1 VGTARTATVRTAV
14 GASESFDTVEAAAEA
29 AARARAALEP
39 TCDLAVIFASGHHLG
54 MAKWLLS
61 EVHERLE
68 PRALI
73 GCGAGGT
80 VAGGSELE
88 DTPGVVVWAA
98 SMPGAEVETMHLS
111 AERDAE
117 GFRLLGL
124 PESLAAGAEGDP
136 AADESVIAFCDPF
149 SFPAEE
155 LLAAL
160 ERARPGVPVLGG
172 LASASFAGGA
182 VLLRDGDVDT
192 DGAVAVRLRGVQVL
206 PCVSQGATPVG
217 PEMTV
222 TRGEA
227 NVIAELAG
235 KPAMER
241 LGEVIEALPEREREL
256 ASAGVLVGLV
266 IDENRPEYERGD
278 FLVRPIIGAD
288 RESGAIAIGEPVRV
302 GQTVRLQV
310 RDAAS
315 ADEDLRE
322 ALRAQAQAL
331 GSAGAAG
338 ALLFTCNGRGSHMFD
353 LPDHDASALEDTLDV
368 PTAGFFCAG
377 EIGPV
382 GGRNFLHGFTA
393 TVAVF
398 PA

>member
-1 VGTARTATVRTAV
+1 MGSSRTTTVRAAM

-29 AARARAALEP
+29 ADRARAALEP
-39 TCDLAVIFASGHHLG
+39 PCDLALVFASGHHLG

-61 EVHERLE
+61 EVHERLD

-80 VAGGSELE
+80 VAGGNELE
-88 DTPGVVVWAA
+88 ETPGVVVWAA
-98 SMPGAEVETMHLS
+98 SMPGAELETMHMT
-111 AERDAE
+111 AERDAD

-124 PESLAAGAEGDP
+124 PESLAAEGEV
-136 AADESVIAFCDPF
+136 AADESVIALCDPF

-160 ERARPGVPVLGG
+160 ERARPRMPILGG

-182 VLLRDGDVDT
+182 VLLRDGDVHT
-192 DGAVAVRLRGVQVL
+192 DGAVAIRLRGVQVL
-206 PCVSQGATPVG
+206 PCVSQGAGPVG

-222 TRGEA
+222 TRAEA
-227 NVIAELAG
+227 NLIAELAG

-241 LGEVIEALPEREREL
+241 LGEVIASLPEREREL
-256 ASAGVLVGLV
+256 ASAGVLIGLV
-266 IDENRPEYERGD
+266 IDENRPDYERGD

-288 RESGAIAIGEPVRV
+288 RESGAIAIGERVRV

-331 GSAGAAG
+331 GSDGAAG

-353 LPDHDASALEDTLDV
+353 LPDHDASALEDSLGA

-393 TVAVF
+393 TMAVF

>member
-1 VGTARTATVRTAV
+1 VGKARTGTVRTAV

-29 AARARAALEP
+29 AGRARAALEP
-39 TCDLAVIFASGHHLG
+39 ACDLAMVFASGHHLG

-61 EVHERLE
+61 EAHERLE

-80 VAGGSELE
+80 VAGGSEFE

-98 SMPGAEVETMHLS
+98 SMPGAELETMHLS

-124 PESLAAGAEGDP
+124 PQSLAAGADGDRV
-136 AADESVIAFCDPF
+136 ADESVIAFCDPF
-149 SFPAEE
+149 SFPAEG

-160 ERARPGVPVLGG
+160 ERARPRVPVLGG

-182 VLLRDGDVDT
+182 VLLRDGDVHT

-217 PEMTV
+217 PEMTI

-227 NVIAELAG
+227 NMIVELAG

-241 LGEVIEALPEREREL
+241 LGEVIAALPEREREL

-266 IDENRPEYERGD
+266 IDENLPEYERGD
-278 FLVRPIIGAD
+278 FLVRPIVGAE

-322 ALRAQAQAL
+322 ALRAQSQAL
-331 GSAGAAG
+331 GSDGAAG

-353 LPDHDASALEDTLDV
+353 LPDHDASALDDALGV

-393 TVAVF
+393 TMAVF